1 MKQTTFFEDSG
12 CVWLKG
18 NVHCHITCSDG
29 HLAPEDAL
37 SAYQQHGF
45 DWMVITDH
53 NIFTNVHHQ
62 SKKEFLLLNGIE
74 LTTGWGPRIHVNV
87 FWDNTFSPFS
97 SDEKVSLSNPEETV
111 SMLQSLKEQGCFLT
125 LNHPHWS
132 LLEPD
137 YIDCGPFDAIEVYN
151 HSTYRFDNMGLGTIF
166 WDQMLRRGYSLWG
179 TASDDNHN
187 GAALDSIGCDSF
199 GGFTV
204 VKARARTESAILEAL
219 FHGSFYASAGPDI
232 YDFYIENS
240 TATIHCSPC
249 ERIWFSVDGRR
260 LKTVTGS
267 YLTTLSV
274 PLPPEGHYIRAEC
287 MDAAGRSAYTNPLFL
302 K

>member
-1 MKQTTFFEDSG
+1 
-12 CVWLKG
+12 
-18 NVHCHITCSDG
+18 
-29 HLAPEDAL
+29 
-37 SAYQQHGF
+37 
-45 DWMVITDH
+45 
-53 NIFTNVHHQ
+53 
-62 SKKEFLLLNGIE
+62 
-74 LTTGWGPRIHVNV
+74 
-87 FWDNTFSPFS
+87 
-97 SDEKVSLSNPEETV
+97 
-111 SMLQSLKEQGCFLT
+111 MLQSLKEQGCFLT